1 TFLRGWLLLL
11 ALVALPHAAFA
22 QATWQLTVGTQS
34 PDCQFIEGRH
44 SAADCG
50 MLQGMAFEPNE
61 IWIHAGDSITW
72 THRADEP
79 HTVTFLQPGQ
89 VRASNSAGCTSISGS
104 ATAPSNSDYDPLGGA
119 AQKCVNSGRW
129 EGQGTTYPVR

>member
-1 TFLRGWLLLL
+1 MKPTLTFLRGWLLLL

-44 SAADCG
+44 SAADCQ

-61 IWIHAGDSITW
+61 IWIHAGDSINW
-72 THRADEP
+72 THRTDEP
-79 HTVTFLQPGQ
+79 HTVTFLQSGQ
-89 VRASNSAGCTSISGS
+89 VRPSNGVGCTSIGGS
-104 ATAPSNSDYDPLGGA
+104 VAALNNSDYDPLGSA
-119 AQKCVNSGRW
+119 SQRCVNSGRM
-129 EGQGTTYPVR
+129 EG